1 MLWIGA
7 DVLFHICLGAFS
19 KATAATEAKPR
30 IPIRAIFVCCCA
42 RRVRPPRRPAAGE
55 RDELAPVVIELHTI
69 PHDER
74 GRTAGYRIGG
84 DPSAGSL
91 PSPDDQR
98 QVSVAGTL

>member
-1 MLWIGA
+1 MR
-7 DVLFHICLGAFS
+7 
-19 KATAATEAKPR
+19 KACAARSP
-30 IPIRAIFVCCCA
+30 CCA
-42 RRVRPPRRPAAGE
+42 RRERPCSRAAE
-55 RDELAPVVIELHTI
+55 QRDELAPVVIELHTI